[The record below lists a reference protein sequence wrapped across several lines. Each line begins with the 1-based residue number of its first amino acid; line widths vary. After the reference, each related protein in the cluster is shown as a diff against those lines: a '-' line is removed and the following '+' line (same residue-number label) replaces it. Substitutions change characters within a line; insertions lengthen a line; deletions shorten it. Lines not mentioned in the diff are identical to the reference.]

1 MIRKNANTEFISR
14 KMRLAISLLI
24 FSFTVSCTQTIDN
37 NIKSQFYSVP
47 EGSTLT
53 LNKPVEIIQNTARTY
68 FQNGLITKENDLNIY
83 YPHCS
88 ITVNNLLEHNRTL
101 KPTSFTIYKVEDQ
114 EEHAQRFI
122 MYASIKSLSHSDG
135 PSIIG
140 QASYYYL
147 KSADEP
153 DVRTLECVQW
163 GDPFYVKYVSIS
175 DIQSALG
182 EFFTLELARSSIK

>member
-1 MIRKNANTEFISR
+1 MKNKHYPQRYIYSSLKLMLLCIISSIT
-14 KMRLAISLLI
+14 ISC
-24 FSFTVSCTQTIDN
+24 SQTIKKD
-37 NIKSQFYSVP
+37 IESQFYSVP

-53 LNKPVEIIQNTARTY
+53 LHKPIAIMQNTARTF
-68 FQNGLITKENDLNIY
+68 FQNGFITKEKNLNIY

-88 ITVNNLLEHNRTL
+88 ITVNNLVNHNRNL
-101 KPTSFTIYKVEDQ
+101 NPTTFTIYKVEDQ
-114 EEHAQRFI
+114 EEHAKRYI
-122 MYASIKSLSHSDG
+122 LYAAIRKLGQNDG

-147 KSADEP
+147 KSTDEP

-175 DIQSALG
+175 DINSALG
-182 EFFTLELARSSIK
+182 NYFTLTIKH